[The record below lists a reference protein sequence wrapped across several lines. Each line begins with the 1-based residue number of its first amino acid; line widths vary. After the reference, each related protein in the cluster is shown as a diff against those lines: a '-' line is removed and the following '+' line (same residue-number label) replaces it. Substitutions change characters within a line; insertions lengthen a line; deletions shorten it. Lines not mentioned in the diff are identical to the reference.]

1 MSPNAPR
8 PVGLSRSAK
17 MNKIAKITSDDKP
30 RHGNTKVAREDWLRA
45 ARNTLVNRGVAEV
58 KILTLATEL
67 DVARSS
73 FYAYFTDRA
82 DLQDALL
89 DEWEARNTRCI
100 VEKCA
105 QPSDSIA
112 QAVCAFFECFIDPT
126 LFDQGLDFA
135 VREWSRR
142 SKTVRAKID
151 TADSARIAALTAT
164 FARHGFDAEQ
174 ADARARIVYFMQLG
188 YHALEVK
195 EPMEARMA
203 RLKPYLIGF
212 TGLVPS
218 DADVAAFTTRA
229 SALEAGR

>member
-1 MSPNAPR
+1 
-8 PVGLSRSAK
+8 
-17 MNKIAKITSDDKP
+17 MNKVTTIAPDEKP
-30 RHGNTKVAREDWLRA
+30 RHGNTKVSREDWLHA
-45 ARNTLVNRGVAEV
+45 ARNTLVNKGVGEV
-58 KILTLATEL
+58 KILTLASEL

-82 DLQDALL
+82 ELMNALL
-89 DEWEARNTRCI
+89 DEWETRNTRCI

-105 QPSDSIA
+105 QPADSIA
-112 QAVCAFFECFIDPT
+112 QAVCAFFECFIDPD

-142 SKTVRAKID
+142 DNTVRAKID
-151 TADSARIAALTAT
+151 AADRDRITALIAL

-195 EPMEARMA
+195 EPMAVRMA
-203 RLKPYLIGF
+203 RLRPYLLGF
-212 TGLVPS
+212 TGQVPS
-218 DADVAAFTTRA
+218 EADIAAFTARA
-229 SALEAGR
+229 TALEECQ

>member
-1 MSPNAPR
+1 MTKTQTQEPD
-8 PVGLSRSAK
+8 
-17 MNKIAKITSDDKP
+17 TKP
-30 RHGNTKVAREDWLRA
+30 RHGNTKVSRDDWLRA
-45 ARNTLVNRGVAEV
+45 ARNTLVHKGVGEV

-67 DVARSS
+67 NVARSS

-82 DLQDALL
+82 DLKEALL
-89 DEWEARNTRCI
+89 EDWEARNTRCI

-112 QAVCAFFECFIDPT
+112 QAVCAFFECFIDPA

-151 TADSARIAALTAT
+151 TADRARIAALTAT
-164 FARHGFDAEQ
+164 FARHGFDSEQ

-188 YHALEVK
+188 YNALEVK
-195 EPMEARMA
+195 EPMALRMA
-203 RLKPYLIGF
+203 RLRPYLMGF
-212 TGLVPS
+212 TGEVPS
-218 DADVAAFTTRA
+218 DADVAAFTARA
-229 SALEAGR
+229 TALEAGQ